1 MLMSKYAVISVGKNN
16 YGHPSKQTLSRL
28 EQADEKEVYRTD
40 EHGDIVIEV
49 ASNGKDLIIN

>member
-1 MLMSKYAVISVGKNN
+1 MPKYAVISVGKNN

-28 EQADEKEVYRTD
+28 EQADVKEVYRTD